1 MRVRELDEKNA
12 WCKEEKWEEHHGIH
26 FDAYFYNIGFAAIR
40 VFYHTLPPQYLH
52 TPPMGAGASASPS
65 AAQLPATLDEAKA
78 RELAGAEFDASAFA
92 ALQSDGGTITSAAAA
107 QWAVDYGF
115 GLPVVQGE
123 AVSASADAVGAEGQ
137 GTDVDVVTVRGYVVG
152 GQTGSAGL
160 APRPLVEALPAGAGA
175 GAGMGVGVGTE
186 AVVEETAHAEEVAVG
201 GSSQRFLFGG
211 QEAAE
216 AAAGRNVNRGSSSIN
231 SNESPPLGIVGQR
244 TSFFSPFAPKVAPK
258 RGGGA
263 SQKTKVEVER
273 KEAAP
278 WNSRAKAAA
287 PKIVKAAGPKIVKGV
302 AGLKAVK
309 APNRGFTAEQQQYID
324 RMQFQLDPGDEW

>member
-1 MRVRELDEKNA
+1 MGGAPWDSLRCILLQYWFCCDPKLP
-12 WCKEEKWEEHHGIH
+12 
-26 FDAYFYNIGFAAIR
+26 
-40 VFYHTLPPQYLH
+40 HTYLH

-123 AVSASADAVGAEGQ
+123 AVSASADAVGAEGK

-186 AVVEETAHAEEVAVG
+186 AVVEETALAEEAAVG